1 MIPYS
6 KIRNI
11 TTGYAVA
18 TDAGTSEGVKKS
30 WMKRERAK
38 KEAQEDTLDKSKSD
52 KYALGKHFESEL
64 EADWKKHGLEKKC
77 GQNLQDFI
85 KQFMEEA
92 EADGYTIGKGDIEVL
107 KQRMEGLKKIAPTA
121 AQQYMDAVA
130 ESKKGKDAKKPS
142 DADKGKDG
150 DSAKK
155 PTYKHQKAF
164 ESAIADDYKKFN
176 LREKTGQTLSQFV
189 KSFIDDFVADGYKE
203 SPENLDVLKQRV
215 EGLKKV

>member
-52 KYALGKHFESEL
+52 KSALGKHFESQL

-92 EADGYTIGKGDIEVL
+92 EADGYTIGRGDIEVL
-107 KQRMEGLKKIAPTA
+107 KQRMEGLKKIEPTA
-121 AQQYMDAVA
+121 AQQYMDSVQK
-130 ESKKGKDAKKPS
+130 SKKGKDAKKQS
-142 DADKGKDG
+142 DASSDG
-150 DSAKK
+150 GEAKK
-155 PTYKHQKAF
+155 PTYKHQKDF
-164 ESAIADDYKKFN
+164 EAAIADDYKKFN

>member
-6 KIRNI
+6 KIRTI

-52 KYALGKHFESEL
+52 KSALGKHFESEL

-107 KQRMEGLKKIAPTA
+107 KQRMEGLKKIEPTA
-121 AQQYMDAVA
+121 AQQYMDAVQK
-130 ESKKGKDAKKPS
+130 SKKGKDAKKP
-142 DADKGKDG
+142 
-150 DSAKK
+150 
-155 PTYKHQKAF
+155 TYKHQKDF
-164 ESAIADDYKKFN
+164 EAAIADDYKKFN

-203 SPENLDVLKQRV
+203 SADNLDVLKQRV